1 MTTAAGSGTTTP
13 PARVRPALVLVVAP
27 EHLPTVDSEFAR
39 YARDYDICCADS
51 VSGARKV
58 VADAIEQGQPVALLG
73 IGWHLP
79 GDNDGD
85 EDGEVGEGDGLRVGQ
100 HHSGLALMDEL
111 HAQLPTARRICLTA
125 RGDFGL
131 SLPKLREALQQG
143 RIDTYLLIPQGPRDE
158 EFHTAVTEYLSDW
171 GWTASTPEVEGV
183 QIVDLGSSAEVA
195 RIRDFL
201 DRMGIPH
208 RVHRPDS
215 EVGRT
220 VLGGLPSVQ
229 SGAAPAFPV
238 VASGGLGVGTVLEGA
253 TARQVARLVY
263 GSPQVVDD
271 DDVADLVVVG
281 SGPAGLAAAV
291 YGASEGLDTVVLEED
306 AVGGQAG
313 TSSMIRNYL
322 GFPRGISG
330 MRLAQ
335 RARFQATRFGA
346 RIYTGL
352 SAESLVPASEPGGA
366 HTVVTEGG
374 PLRARAVLVATG
386 VRYRRLGIEAL
397 EELVGLG
404 VYYGAATSASREME
418 DREVFVVG
426 GGNSAG
432 QAAVHLARYARS
444 VTLLVRRAD
453 LASTMSDYL
462 VREIAA
468 TSRISVRTST
478 RVTDGGGDGHL
489 EWLELTGQDG
499 PVRVDADGLFLLL
512 GADPCA
518 DWLPD
523 SVVRDERGFVYT
535 GREVPK
541 HLWTG
546 GRPPAALET
555 TVPGIFAAGDVR
567 AGSMKRVASA
577 SGEGAATVALVH
589 AHLTEDDSA

>member
-1 MTTAAGSGTTTP
+1 MTTGPAPEAQAPAA
-13 PARVRPALVLVVAP
+13 ARVRPALVLVVAP
-27 EHLPTVDSEFAR
+27 EHIDTVDSEFAR
-39 YARDYDICCADS
+39 YARDYEIRCADS
-51 VSGARKV
+51 ASGARELVDK
-58 VADAIEQGQPVALLG
+58 ALEQGQPVALLG
-73 IGWHLP
+73 VGWTVP
-79 GDNDGD
+79 
-85 EDGEVGEGDGLRVGQ
+85 EAP
-100 HHSGLALMDEL
+100 SGLELMDEL
-111 HAQLPTARRICLTA
+111 HARLPTARRICLTS

-131 SLPKLREALQQG
+131 SLPKLREALGQG
-143 RIDTYLLIPQGPRDE
+143 RIDTYLLVPQGPRDE

-171 GWTASTPEVEGV
+171 GWTASTPEVTGV
-183 QIVDLGSSAEVA
+183 QVVDHAGSAEVA

-215 EVGRT
+215 EEGRAIISD
-220 VLGGLPSVQ
+220 LPSVQ
-229 SGAAPAFPV
+229 GGAAPAFPV
-238 VASGGLGVGTVLEGA
+238 VVSSMAGSAVLEGA

-263 GSPQVVDD
+263 GSPQLVDS
-271 DDVADLVVVG
+271 DDVVDLVVVG

-291 YGASEGLDTVVLEED
+291 YGASEGLDTVVVEED

-352 SAESLVPASEPGGA
+352 AARSITPGAAPGDP
-366 HTVVTEGG
+366 HVLHTEGG

-386 VRYRRLGIEAL
+386 VQYRRLGVESL

-404 VYYGAATSASREME
+404 VYYGAATSAAREME
-418 DREVFVVG
+418 GRDAYVVG

-432 QAAVHLARYARS
+432 QAAVHLARYAAS
-444 VTLLVRRAD
+444 VTLLVRRPD

-462 VREIAA
+462 VREIAS
-468 TSRISVRTST
+468 TPRITVRTST
-478 RVTDGGGDGHL
+478 QVTAGGGDGRL
-489 EWLELTGQDG
+489 EWLEVTGPDG
-499 PVRVDADGLFLLL
+499 VARGEAGGLFLLL

-518 DWLPD
+518 GWLPD
-523 SVVRDERGFVYT
+523 AVLRDERGFVYT
-535 GREVPK
+535 GREVPME
-541 HLWTG
+541 HWVA

-589 AHLTEDDSA
+589 AHLNA

>member
-1 MTTAAGSGTTTP
+1 MSSGPAPGAQGPAP
-13 PARVRPALVLVVAP
+13 PRVRPALVLVVAP
-27 EHLPTVDSEFAR
+27 EHIATVDSEFAR
-39 YARDYDICCADS
+39 YARDYEIRCADS
-51 VSGARKV
+51 ASGARELV
-58 VADAIEQGQPVALLG
+58 DDAVAQGQPVALLG
-73 IGWHLP
+73 VGWTVP
-79 GDNDGD
+79 G
-85 EDGEVGEGDGLRVGQ
+85 VPTGLG
-100 HHSGLALMDEL
+100 LMDEL
-111 HAQLPTARRICLTA
+111 HARLPTARRICLTS
-125 RGDFGL
+125 RGDYGL
-131 SLPKLREALQQG
+131 SLPKLREALGQG

-171 GWTASTPEVEGV
+171 GWTASTPEVAGV
-183 QIVDLGSSAEVA
+183 QIVDHVGSAEVS

-215 EVGRT
+215 DTGRSIISD
-220 VLGGLPSVQ
+220 LPSVQ
-229 SGAAPAFPV
+229 GGAAPAFPV
-238 VASGGLGVGTVLEGA
+238 VVSAMVGSAVLEGA

-263 GSPQVVDD
+263 GSPQLVDS
-271 DDVADLVVVG
+271 DDVVDLVVVG

-291 YGASEGLDTVVLEED
+291 YGASEGLDTVVVEED

-352 SAESLVPASEPGGA
+352 AARSITPAAAPGEP
-366 HTVVTEGG
+366 HTLNTEGG
-374 PLRARAVLVATG
+374 PLLARAVLVATG
-386 VRYRRLGIEAL
+386 VQYRRLGIEPL

-404 VYYGAATSASREME
+404 VYYGAATSAAREME
-418 DREVFVVG
+418 GRDAFVVG

-432 QAAVHLARYARS
+432 QAAVHLARYAAS
-444 VTLLVRRAD
+444 VTMVVRRPD

-462 VREIAA
+462 VREIASTA
-468 TSRISVRTST
+468 RITVRTST
-478 RVTDGGGDGHL
+478 QVTAGGGDGHL
-489 EWLELTGQDG
+489 EWLELTGPDG
-499 PVRVDADGLFLLL
+499 TTRVEAGGLFLLL

-523 SVVRDERGFVYT
+523 AVLRDARGFVYT
-535 GREVPK
+535 GREVPME
-541 HLWTG
+541 HWVA

-589 AHLTEDDSA
+589 AHLSP

>member
-1 MTTAAGSGTTTP
+1 MSAAAATDASPT
-13 PARVRPALVLVVAP
+13 PARVRPALVLAVAP
-27 EHLPTVDSEFAR
+27 EHLATVDSEFSR
-39 YARDYDICCADS
+39 YARDYEIRCADS
-51 VSGARKV
+51 VSGARDA
-58 VADAIEQGQPVALLG
+58 VAAALEEGQPVALLG

-79 GDNDGD
+79 GGGS
-85 EDGEVGEGDGLRVGQ
+85 E
-100 HHSGLALMDEL
+100 HASGLELMDEL
-111 HAQLPTARRICLTA
+111 HALLPTARRICLTA

-143 RIDTYLLIPQGPRDE
+143 RIYTYLLVPQGPRDE

-183 QIVDLGSSAEVA
+183 KIVDGGNSAEVA

-208 RVHRPDS
+208 GVHRPDS
-215 EVGRT
+215 ETGRA
-220 VLGGLPSVQ
+220 VISGLPSVQ

-238 VASGGLGVGTVLEGA
+238 VASGVIGVGGQVLEGA

-263 GSPQVVDD
+263 GSPQVVDT

-291 YGASEGLDTVVLEED
+291 YGASEGLDTGVLEED

-335 RARFQATRFGA
+335 RARFLTAPAAAG
-346 RIYTGL
+346 IYTGL
-352 SAESLVPASEPGGA
+352 AAESLNPASAPGEA
-366 HTVVTEGG
+366 HTIETEGG

-386 VRYRRLGIEAL
+386 VRYRRLGIESL

-418 DREVFVVG
+418 GKEVFVVG

-432 QAAVHLARYARS
+432 QAAVHLARYAPS

-453 LASTMSDYL
+453 VAATMSDYL

-468 TSRISVRTST
+468 TARITVRTAT

-489 EWLELTGQDG
+489 EWLELTGPQG
-499 PVRVDADGLFLLL
+499 PARVDADGLFLLL

-523 SVVRDERGFVYT
+523 AVERDDRGFVYT
-535 GREVPK
+535 GREVPE

-589 AHLTEDDSA
+589 AHLTPQETP